1 MRIKSFILAAVIAT
15 FALALP
21 ARAAESTSIHA
32 LLIMASNKKAPGDP
46 KVAPYEAELQR
57 NFPESSFRL
66 VGEGSASVSGTTPA
80 KIDLSQGNRLEFASE
95 KRESDGIHLK
105 VRWTTGNKNDIN
117 GSFVLQPG
125 IPLVLLRRPADDG
138 EVPIILVIAK

>member
-1 MRIKSFILAAVIAT
+1 MRINSFTLVALLAT

-21 ARAAESTSIHA
+21 ARAAETTAVRA
-32 LLIMASNKKAPGDP
+32 LLIMASNNKTAADP
-46 KVAPYEAELQR
+46 KLAAYEAELQR

-66 VGEGSASVSGTTPA
+66 VSEGSTSVSGNTPA
-80 KIDLSQGNRLEFASE
+80 KIDLGQGNRLEFDSE

-105 VRWTTGNKNDIN
+105 VRWMKGNKPDIN

-125 IPLVLLRRPADDG
+125 IPLVLGRRPAGDG
-138 EVPIILVIAK
+138 DVPIIMVIAK

>member
-1 MRIKSFILAAVIAT
+1 AT

-21 ARAAESTSIHA
+21 ARAAETTSIQA
-32 LLIMASNKKAPGDP
+32 LLIMASNKKAPADP
-46 KVAPYEAELQR
+46 KVAPYEAQLQR

-66 VGEGSASVSGTTPA
+66 VGEGSTSVSGNTPA
-80 KIDLSQGNRLEFASE
+80 KIDLAQGNRLEFESE
-95 KRESDGIHLK
+95 RREADGIHLK
-105 VRWTTGNKNDIN
+105 VRWAKGDIN

-125 IPLVLLRRPADDG
+125 IPLVLIRRPADDA